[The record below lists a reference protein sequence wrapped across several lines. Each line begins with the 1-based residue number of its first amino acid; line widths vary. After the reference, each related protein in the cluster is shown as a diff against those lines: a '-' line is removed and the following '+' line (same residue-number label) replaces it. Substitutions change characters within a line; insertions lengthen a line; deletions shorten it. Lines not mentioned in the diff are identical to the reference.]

1 MGVIANKAV
10 IVERE
15 LNNAKRN
22 KNDFYSWFYVSEDPY
37 KEFLTAV
44 RNNPNT
50 WRPTIYDVI
59 NEIANYYGDSFEEYQ
74 AISDYLTEVN
84 NNEKR

>member
-10 IVERE
+10 IIERE

-22 KNDFYSWFYVSEDPY
+22 KNDFYSWFYVSEEPY
-37 KEFLTAV
+37 KEFLTSV

-50 WRPTIYDVI
+50 WRPTIHDVI
-59 NEIANYYGDSFEEYQ
+59 NEIANYYAGDYEEYQ
-74 AISDYLTEVN
+74 AISEFLEELV
-84 NNEKR
+84 